1 MVDGRGEWSGS
12 VSTLHRQHRP
22 LIVSTDSSSSVPTM
36 VILGIESS
44 CDETA
49 AAVVAEVDDPARP
62 WQIRS
67 SVVASQVE
75 IHREWGGV
83 VPELASRQHLRD
95 ICGVVERALTDA
107 GIELGPAS
115 AGPVSDIARAEG
127 DRLRPERQPGVSEGA
142 RQAQSHAGLSGSIRD
157 AIDAVAV
164 TAGPGLV
171 GSLLVGLQ
179 FAKSLA
185 AAIDRPLIPVHH
197 LAGHIESLF
206 LHNGPLPL
214 PSVVLVVSGG
224 HTSLYLVPEPGVY
237 RLLARTRD
245 DAAGEAYDKVAK
257 LLGLGYPG
265 GPIID
270 KLAGEGNDRAILF
283 PATRI
288 THRDRNAPD
297 LAGRL
302 DFSFSGIKTAV
313 LRYVKGRLSAEAQKA
328 KAEGAEQPLPFT
340 GAEIADICASFQRV
354 VVETLVDRLFEAA
367 WRSGAKSVGIAGGV
381 SANSRLRR
389 DAVARGQEL
398 GLPVFLPTLA
408 LSTDNAAMI
417 AAAGLRR
424 FRAGVTAGWDLNA
437 DPSLRL

>member
-1 MVDGRGEWSGS
+1 MLV
-12 VSTLHRQHRP
+12 
-22 LIVSTDSSSSVPTM
+22 
-36 VILGIESS
+36 LGIESS

-95 ICGVVERALTDA
+95 ICGVVERALADA
-107 GIELGPAS
+107 GITLPSVSGGSS
-115 AGPVSDIARAEG
+115 AFALSGF
-127 DRLRPERQPGVSEGA
+127 RLRPQGYGGQVGETSKDPPYGPNSV
-142 RQAQSHAGLSGSIRD
+142 D
-157 AIDAVAV
+157 AIAV
-164 TAGPGLV
+164 TQGPGLV

-185 AAIDRPLIPVHH
+185 ASLGKPLIPVHH

-224 HTSLYLVPEPGVY
+224 HTSLYLVPELGVY
-237 RLLARTRD
+237 RLIARTRD

-270 KLAGEGNDRAILF
+270 RLAGEGNDRAIPF
-283 PATRI
+283 PMTRI
-288 THRDRNAPD
+288 THRDRNAPAE
-297 LAGRL
+297 AGRL

-313 LRYVKGRLSAEAQKA
+313 MRYVK
-328 KAEGAEQPLPFT
+328 KAEGGPFNSAEV
-340 GAEIADICASFQRV
+340 ADICASFQRV
-354 VVETLVDRLFEAA
+354 VVEALVDRLFEAA
-367 WRSGAKSVGIAGGV
+367 WRNGAKSVGIAGGV
-381 SANSRLRR
+381 SANSRLRK
-389 DAVARGQEL
+389 DAAARGEQL
-398 GLPVFLPTLA
+398 GLPVFVPSLA
-408 LSTDNAAMI
+408 LTTDNAAMI

-424 FRAGVTAGWDLNA
+424 YRQGITAGWDLNA
-437 DPSLRL
+437 DPSLKL